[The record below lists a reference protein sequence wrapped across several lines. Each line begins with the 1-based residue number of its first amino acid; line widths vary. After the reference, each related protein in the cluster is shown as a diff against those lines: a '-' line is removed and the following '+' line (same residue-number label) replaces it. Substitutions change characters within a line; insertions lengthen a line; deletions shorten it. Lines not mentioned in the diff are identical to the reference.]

1 MVGQLYQTQYQ
12 YFTAPLDQ
20 YEKGYLEGIINA
32 QMKIYGG
39 YLIPE
44 LITEKLL
51 SSMNTIYKKVSSD
64 GFQIQRRELEY
75 LLAQEVTGRERYL
88 ALALLSK
95 DLRLNCIQQIET
107 SG

>member
-1 MVGQLYQTQYQ
+1 
-12 YFTAPLDQ
+12 
-20 YEKGYLEGIINA
+20 
-32 QMKIYGG
+32 MKRLFRGNQCTDKNIWW
-39 YLIPE
+39 IFDTE
-44 LITEKLL
+44 LVTEKLL

-95 DLRLNCIQQIET
+95 RFEVELYSADIDERLKDVVFQGYT
-107 SG
+107 D